1 VSSSPLVRHCAPPG
15 SKISALSRDGARRMP
30 GHRRLLQRDMQHGE
44 VEKPLPGGELV
55 AHSLFPSGQ
64 DRGGFG

>member
-1 VSSSPLVRHCAPPG
+1 MHPG
-15 SKISALSRDGARRMP
+15 SKISALSQGRARRMP
-30 GHRRLLQRDMQHGE
+30 GDRRLLQRDMQHGE

-55 AHSLFPSGQ
+55 AHSLYSSGQ

>member
-1 VSSSPLVRHCAPPG
+1 
-15 SKISALSRDGARRMP
+15 MP
-30 GHRRLLQRDMQHGE
+30 GYRRLLQRDMHFGE

>member
-1 VSSSPLVRHCAPPG
+1 M
-15 SKISALSRDGARRMP
+15 ISALSAGDARFVP
-30 GHRRLLQRDMQHGE
+30 GYRRLLHGNVQQHGE

-55 AHSLFPSGQ
+55 AHSLYSSGQ